1 MVRDEVPSLT
11 LSAAAP
17 PRREACPRAPMRA
30 GLPRAALAALL
41 ALAVAVLGPP
51 PAARA
56 APRSAI
62 ALHGEPRLASG
73 FDHLPWADPSA
84 RRGGRVSLGV
94 IGTYDNLNPFT
105 YKGNA
110 ASGLYFGAEGAN
122 VYESLME
129 RTLDEPFSLHGLLA
143 ESIDVADDRRTV
155 TFVLRPEARFSDRT
169 PVTPE
174 DVIFSFQTLRE
185 KGLPFMR
192 ANYRDVA
199 KVEKIDARTLRYTLS
214 NADNRELPLILGLM
228 PVLPAHDWA
237 DREFEAT
244 TLRPPIGS
252 GPYRVD
258 RVEPGAR
265 LSLRRDPDYW
275 AKDLPVRR
283 GLYNAD
289 ELRWEYFRDKTA
301 MMEAFKAGDLDLVS
315 ESDPG
320 HWSHRYDFPAVAD
333 GRVVKETFRLGIPRG
348 MTGYALNSR
357 RPLFADPR
365 VREALVRLYDFDW
378 ANRNLFV
385 GLYERQRGFFDGS
398 ELSSFGLPTNEK
410 EKALLAPF
418 PDALPRAFRD
428 GTWLLPATD
437 GTGRDRSALK
447 SALDLLKA
455 AGWRLDGTRLV
466 DAAGRP
472 FAFEIL
478 AQTRDQERIAVGWQR
493 TLAALGIDARIRL
506 VDSAQY
512 ESRRKSFDFD
522 VTMWVWPA
530 SASPGNEQIHRWTSK
545 AAEQQGSFN
554 LPGVRSPAVDA
565 AVEALIAAETR
576 DDLVAAARL
585 LDRLLS
591 AGFWVVP
598 LFHPPGQWVAHWTR
612 IEHPSRI
619 PPSGWVLPAWW
630 VREGGSR

>member
-1 MVRDEVPSLT
+1 MARDEVPSLAP
-11 LSAAAP
+11 SAAAP
-17 PRREACPRAPMRA
+17 SRRDARPCPPARSS
-30 GLPRAALAALL
+30 LPRAALAALL
-41 ALAVAVLGPP
+41 ALAAAFVALPP
-51 PAARA
+51 SARA
-56 APRSAI
+56 APRSTI
-62 ALHGEPRLASG
+62 ALHGEARLAGG

-84 RRGGRVSLGV
+84 LKGGRVTLGV

-143 ESIDVADDRRTV
+143 ESIDVADDRRAV
-155 TFVLRPEARFSDRT
+155 TFVLRREARFSDRT

-174 DVIFSFQTLRE
+174 DVIFSFRTLRE

-192 ANYRDVA
+192 ANYRDVE
-199 KVEKIDARTLRYTLS
+199 KVEKIDDRTLRYTFA

-244 TLRPPIGS
+244 TLRPPVGS
-252 GPYRVD
+252 GPYRVE
-258 RVEPGAR
+258 RVEPGTR
-265 LSLRRDPDYW
+265 LALRRDPDYW

-283 GLYNAD
+283 GLYNVD

-320 HWSHRYDFPAVAD
+320 HWSSRYDFPAVAD

-365 VREALVRLYDFDW
+365 VREALVRLYDFEW

-418 PDALPRAFRD
+418 PDALPRAFAD
-428 GTWLLPATD
+428 GTWLLPPTD
-437 GTGRDRSALK
+437 GSGRDRKVLK
-447 SALDLLKA
+447 SALDLLNA

-466 DAAGRP
+466 DTAGHP

-478 AQTRDQERIAVGWQR
+478 AQSREQERIAVGWQR

-506 VDSAQY
+506 VDAAQY

-545 AAEQQGSFN
+545 AAEQPGSFN
-554 LPGVRSPAVDA
+554 LPGVRSTAVDA